1 MRHLFFFTFLL
12 LPTYS
17 HVIFEEI
24 GATST
29 SYLHITVNVGLQDI
43 EDKVMEFTEAIF
55 SYKALVNR
63 TFKDVES
70 LWKSKL
76 PYVKFNNQPTQY
88 MNLVGMFANDAGKL
102 KARIILLR
110 GTLPTPSRDAR
121 SERRPRGLKTTLI
134 NVGKKAVV
142 GVFGTKLIKIATKG
156 VL

>member
-1 MRHLFFFTFLL
+1 MFVFTFLL

-17 HVIFEEI
+17 HVVFKEI
-24 GATST
+24 GTMAGST
-29 SYLHITVNVGLQDI
+29 SYIHITVNAGLQDI
-43 EDKVMEFTEAIF
+43 EDKVMEYTEAIF
-55 SYKALVNR
+55 SYKALVNW

-70 LWKSKL
+70 SWKSKS
-76 PYVKFNNQPTQY
+76 PNVKFDDQRSQN
-88 MNLVGMFANDAGKL
+88 MNLVGMFANEAGKL
-102 KARIILLR
+102 KSRIVSLR
-110 GTLPTPSRDAR
+110 GTLPTLSRDAR